1 MKWLSRALV
10 MVFCVMS
17 ALYAFLASSS
27 FTYQQFLRPRVVEW
41 VARFGDWHAVL
52 YWPWLLIALASIL
65 AEMKK
70 AGAIRVLAVGFAVVW
85 TGVGLALVVHPVL
98 PRLVDDYRS
107 IQVGLVALAPV
118 VWLAVI
124 DHIAVG
130 RFLREQPTHVG
141 VDDVATTERR
151 LLIAAVGAA
160 VFVPTVYGVLT
171 PLASRRAFEPDLLS
185 LGLTLGLA
193 WSYLEHLVLFCAMF
207 LLMSLTE
214 RVVQAMAD
222 FRLRYGAES
231 ALLAA
236 TFWIG
241 LQRLVGNALGLDTAW
256 GSVAMLSLSV
266 SVVSTWGALR
276 CRQWA
281 VGNAR
286 LISGFDVYFGPS
298 ENGRVSTSAGL
309 LFLAIPF
316 LAFVLAG
323 IAAQMDW
330 DFLILKLGVLA
341 VWIVTFT
348 QIYRTSSGNL
358 RAGGRETLLVCAI
371 PLLGYYLDPSIQAR
385 LPRWLGDQGLS
396 VRHTLDR
403 YVVYN
408 PTFRLVDSAVHLGAA
423 AETSSFNRF
432 VRANTGLSTHDV
444 SSVDI
449 NFVPALQASPLA
461 QKPNVFL
468 FVIDSLRPDYLSPY
482 NDRVSFTPR
491 IAEFASD
498 SIVFRNAFTRYGG
511 TGLSMSAMWMG
522 AAGPHRQY
530 VQPFR
535 PMNALEKLLDA
546 NAYRRYVSMDH
557 IMEQLLTPTPLLVA
571 LDRGVPELEYDFC
584 RTLGEIE
591 HTLQATDEPGP
602 VFAHTRS
609 LNLHVAALGKG
620 TVPPGESYPG
630 FEARYAARVH
640 RMDACFGGFID
651 FLKRRGLYDRS
662 VVILTSDHGEM
673 LGEDRQW
680 GHAYYLFPPVLQIPL
695 VVHLPPAVARS
706 AAVDVDAIAFSTDI
720 TPTMYTVLGN
730 LPSPQTDLMGQSL
743 IGASGADFTSRRRAT
758 EVVAASYGAVW
769 GVLRHNGQRLYI
781 VDANHG
787 KDYAFERLPR
797 QPWHA
802 VQVNAALK
810 VADQQAIREHIDEI
824 TREYGVTSRE

>member
-1 MKWLSRALV
+1 MKWLSRTLIL
-10 MVFCVMS
+10 MFCVMS
-17 ALYAFLASSS
+17 AVYAFLATSS
-27 FTYQQFLRPRVVEW
+27 FTYQQFLRPRVNEW
-41 VARFGDWHAVL
+41 VALFGDWHAVL
-52 YWPWLLIALASIL
+52 YWPWLLIALVSLLPELKRAGVTRAL
-65 AEMKK
+65 AI
-70 AGAIRVLAVGFAVVW
+70 AFAVIW
-85 TGVGLALVVHPVL
+85 TGVGVGLAIHPVL
-98 PRLVDDYRS
+98 PRLVDDHRS
-107 IQVGLVALAPV
+107 VLVGLVALGPL
-118 VWLAVI
+118 VWLAII
-124 DHIAVG
+124 DHVAIAS
-130 RFLREQPTHVG
+130 FLREQPMHVAAA
-141 VDDVATTERR
+141 DVALTESR
-151 LLIAAVGAA
+151 LLTAAVGTA
-160 VFVPTVYGVLT
+160 VLVPIIYGALT
-171 PLASRRAFEPDLLS
+171 PIASWSAFEPDLLTF
-185 LGLTLGLA
+185 GLTLGLA
-193 WSYLEHLVLFCAMF
+193 WSVFEHLLIFSGLF
-207 LLMSLTE
+207 LLMALFD
-214 RVVQAMAD
+214 RVVSVIGD
-222 FRLRYGAES
+222 FRFRYGVVAV
-231 ALLAA
+231 LLTLMLWAS
-236 TFWIG
+236 
-241 LQRLVGNALGLDTAW
+241 LQWLAGNTLGLDSAW
-256 GSVAMLSLSV
+256 GVAAMLGLSVAIIG
-266 SVVSTWGALR
+266 TWGALQ
-276 CRQWA
+276 CRRWA
-281 VGNAR
+281 AENA
-286 LISGFDVYFGPS
+286 LVVSGFDVFFGPCPS
-298 ENGRVSTSAGL
+298 ERITARAIESL
-309 LFLAIPF
+309 LRTVALA
-316 LAFVLAG
+316 LVLVATTR
-323 IAAQMDW
+323 IDW
-330 DFLILKLGVLA
+330 DFLILKLGVLG
-341 VWIVTFT
+341 VWVVTFA
-348 QIYRTSSGNL
+348 QIYRLSPGDI
-358 RAGGRETLLVCAI
+358 RAGARQVLPVCTALLLFYYTDPAI
-371 PLLGYYLDPSIQAR
+371 QSL
-385 LPRWLGDQGLS
+385 LPRWLGHQGLS

-408 PTFRLVDSAVHLGAA
+408 PTFRLVDSAVHRGAA
-423 AETSSFNRF
+423 AETSSFDRF
-432 VRANTGLSTHDV
+432 VRANTGLSSNDV

-449 NFVPALQASPLA
+449 SFAPALQASPLA

-491 IAEFASD
+491 IAEFASN

-571 LDRGVPELEYDFC
+571 LDRGIPELEYDFC

-591 HTLQATDEPGP
+591 HTLQATDEGGP

-609 LNLHVAALGKG
+609 LNLHVAALGKA
-620 TVPPGESYPG
+620 TLPPGESYPG
-630 FEARYAARVH
+630 FEARYAAQVH

-651 FLKRRGLYDRS
+651 FLKRQGLYDRS

-695 VVHLPPAVARS
+695 VVHLPPAAARS

-720 TPTMYTVLGN
+720 TPTMYAVLGYR
-730 LPSPQTDLMGQSL
+730 PSPQTDLMGQSL
-743 IGASGADFTSRRRAT
+743 IGASGADFMSRRRAT

-824 TREYGVTSRE
+824 TREYGVTSHE